1 MEQVETLSDALP
13 HEMAR
18 VRVLLG
24 HYKAIGPGGELGA
37 VLIEMDLGA
46 ADRAIRDG
54 DVVAML
60 VALVILRSI
69 KS

>member
-1 MEQVETLSDALP
+1 MEQVETLADALP

-18 VRVLLG
+18 VSLLLG
-24 HYKAIGPGGELGA
+24 HYKATGPSGELGA

-46 ADRAIRDG
+46 ADRAIRGG
-54 DVVAML
+54 DVVEML